1 MKKQDKTIY
10 YLLAAAAAYYAYEW
24 WKGKQA
30 PAIAPELPSS
40 VNNTVIPGQP
50 LTIVES
56 LQTLVDQNTQINPLI
71 ETATTYQTFYG
82 QIQGMAPKKVPH
94 SC

>member
-10 YLLAAAAAYYAYEW
+10 YLLAAAAVYYAYKW

-30 PAIAPELPSS
+30 PVITPELPNS

-50 LTIVES
+50 VTIVES
-56 LQTLVDQNTQINPLI
+56 LQTLVDQNTQIKPLI